1 MNGQPARGYL
11 SISEVLAHL
20 RPDFPD
26 ISVSKIR
33 FLETEGLIEPARSP
47 SGYRRFVPADVA
59 RLRFILA
66 AQRDQYLPLK
76 VIRERLDGTEAGHD
90 GAAAVVELPRA
101 RPDGPIGRRELAAAT
116 GASDAMLTELESH
129 GLLRRQGR
137 LYPPAAIEIT
147 GAVQALAGYGVEARH
162 LRAMRAAAERETALI
177 EHVVAPVQRQRGG
190 AGRAQAS
197 QTAADLASLLVR
209 LHAALVG
216 SELAEAGLAPAQ
228 AGTGAAESG
237 SARGAAADG
246 GLAETV
252 LTEAGPDMAAA
263 AAGDGRID
271 AGRADAARD
280 SGCTLTKGMPASTRG
295 MPVREVGW

>member
-59 RLRFILA
+59 RLRYILA

-76 VIRERLDGTEAGHD
+76 VIKERLDGTQAGQP
-90 GAAAVVELPRA
+90 AAVVDLPRT
-101 RPDGPIGRRELAAAT
+101 RPAGPIGRRELIAAT

-137 LYPPAAIEIT
+137 QYPPDAIEIT
-147 GAVQALAGYGVEARH
+147 GAVQALAGFGVEARH

-177 EHVVAPVQRQRGG
+177 EHVVAPIQRQRAG
-190 AGRAQAS
+190 AGREHAS
-197 QTAADLASLLVR
+197 QAAAELAGLLVR

-216 SELAEAGLAPAQ
+216 SELAEAGLAPIQ
-228 AGTGAAESG
+228 AEPAPAGAW
-237 SARGAAADG
+237 SAAGGADER
-246 GLAETV
+246 LRAETV
-252 LTEAGPDMAAA
+252 LTEARRDMSAAA
-263 AAGDGRID
+263 AADGRID

-295 MPVREVGW
+295 MPVSEVGW

>member
-1 MNGQPARGYL
+1 MNGQAARGYL

-26 ISVSKIR
+26 ISTSKIR

-59 RLRFILA
+59 RLRYILA

-76 VIRERLDGTEAGHD
+76 VIKERLDGTGAGQG

-101 RPDGPIGRRELAAAT
+101 RPAGPIGRRELIAAT
-116 GASDAMLTELESH
+116 GVSDAMLTELESH

-137 LYPPAAIEIT
+137 QYPPDAIEIT

-177 EHVVAPVQRQRGG
+177 EHLLAPVQRQRGG
-190 AGRAQAS
+190 GGREQAS
-197 QTAADLASLLVR
+197 QTAGELAGLLVR

-216 SELAEAGLAPAQ
+216 SELAEAGLAPAMAAADPAETRS
-228 AGTGAAESG
+228 AGP
-237 SARGAAADG
+237 GAAAG
-246 GLAETV
+246 VPGETGPA
-252 LTEAGPDMAAA
+252 EAGPDMTATAAA
-263 AAGDGRID
+263 DGRID